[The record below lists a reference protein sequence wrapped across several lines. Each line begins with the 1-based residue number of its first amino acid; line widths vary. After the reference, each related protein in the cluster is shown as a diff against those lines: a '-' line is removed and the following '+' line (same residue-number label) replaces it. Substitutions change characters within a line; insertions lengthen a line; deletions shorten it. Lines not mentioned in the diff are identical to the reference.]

1 MKTYETARLILRPY
15 ETTDFEA
22 VHAYSSDPENLTY
35 MLWGP
40 NTPEETRE
48 FIEDAIA
55 AAGSPDPEEYL
66 FAVVEKSSGMLIGG
80 GLISVSGPVRPGV
93 AEAASVSYPGF
104 GSGELGWII
113 RRDRQKLGYGT
124 ELGAFL
130 VDLGFGELGL
140 HRLCAHCDAE
150 NYGSRRVMENIGM
163 RQEGLFLEARRP
175 HKKSTRR
182 FSDEYSYAM
191 LRRDW
196 TPGSSGYMPLRRES
210 EENT

>member
-1 MKTYETARLILRPY
+1 MKTYKTARLILRPY
-15 ETTDFEA
+15 EPTDFDA

-55 AAGSPDPEEYL
+55 AAESPRPEEYL
-66 FAVVEKSSGMLIGG
+66 FAVIERSSDTLIGG

-93 AEAASVSYPGF
+93 PEAASPEYPGY

-113 RRDRQKLGYGT
+113 RRDKQKLGYGS
-124 ELGAFL
+124 ELGRFL
-130 VDLGFGELGL
+130 VDFGFGELGL

-163 RQEGLFLEARRP
+163 RREGLFLEARRP
-175 HKKSTRR
+175 HKKSAMR

-196 TPGSSGYMPLRRES
+196 APEPRES